1 MRPAQC
7 ARLALGP
14 LTGYWYRALRLK
26 YWNSRLSTTHSSTS
40 KSRFSVA
47 SVTNRLYRLL
57 YLGENHQVVIYEVGA
72 LLGLPSSPTSNPTG
86 SWITL
91 SLGVRL
97 DYVADLCDPAQ
108 QRIISTNDQELTGVW
123 ANASSA
129 TPTQKL
135 GVALS
140 TTPNL
145 EGVIVPSSKPGGGRN
160 LVIFPDK
167 LGPRS
172 SIEFHNELSR
182 KDEILR

>member
-1 MRPAQC
+1 MRLSRC
-7 ARLALGP
+7 AKLALGP
-14 LTGYWYRALRLK
+14 LTGSWYRALRLK
-26 YWNSRLSTTHSSTS
+26 YWNTRLSTAHSSTS
-40 KSRFSVA
+40 KSRYSAA
-47 SVTNRLYRLL
+47 STTTGSYRLL

-72 LLGLPSSPTSNPTG
+72 LLGSPNSPTSNPKG
-86 SWITL
+86 SWIIL

-97 DYVADLCDPAQ
+97 DYVVDLCDPVQ

-135 GVALS
+135 GAALS

-145 EGVIVPSSKPGGGRN
+145 EGVIVPSSKPGGGPN

-167 LGPRS
+167 LGRRS
-172 SIEFHNELSR
+172 SILFHNELSA
-182 KDEILR
+182 KNEILR